1 MENRSISLSQ
11 GVAMYIGA
19 VLGSGIL
26 ILPGFTAQAA
36 GPASLFAWLLL
47 SIVSVPIAYTFAR
60 LSLTYSHYGGMANIV
75 SHAFGK
81 HTGAVTGWFFFV
93 WVATG
98 QCVVGFTGAGYLVS
112 VFRLEDIWY
121 YGIAFMFIALA
132 LVANLLGIRAT
143 GGFALLLS
151 GIVLV
156 LLIATIAFSL
166 PETNVEY
173 FTPWFTHGWQ
183 GFGQASVLIFW
194 ALFGWESM
202 THLAP
207 EFRNPERDVMRSMW
221 ISVFLIGIVYV
232 LLSIVTVG
240 THTYSRTN
248 AIAPLAVLMN
258 HTLGISAAI
267 ATAVITCLVCL
278 GTLNVYVASSARLGF
293 AMAQERQLPAWFNR
307 LDRRGVPYRSAW
319 FLLMTNTIVIVLT
332 YFYHWSVAQ
341 LILIPTSLGIC
352 VYVLGTAACLKLLWH
367 DRLGRTAAL
376 IAFIC
381 CLAVLPF
388 VAEYIIIPVVV
399 TVACLVYLQISS
411 RMRAL

>member
-1 MENRSISLSQ
+1 MNNRTISLKQ

-26 ILPGFTAQAA
+26 ILPGFTAQAT
-36 GPASLFAWLLL
+36 GPSSILAWLLL
-47 SIVSVPIAYTFAR
+47 SIVSVPLAYTFAR
-60 LSLTYSHYGGMANIV
+60 LSLTYSHYGGMSNIV

-81 HTGAVTGWFFFV
+81 RTGAVTGWFFFV

-98 QCVVGFTGAGYLVS
+98 QCVVGFTGAGYLVN
-112 VFRLEDIWY
+112 VFGLSNLWY
-121 YGIAFMFIALA
+121 YGIAFMFILLA
-132 LVANLLGIRAT
+132 LLANLFGIRAT

-156 LLIATIAFSL
+156 LLIATIIFTL
-166 PETNVEY
+166 PAIEVIH

-207 EFRNPERDVMRSMW
+207 EFRNPKRDVMRSMW
-221 ISVFLIGIVYV
+221 ISVFLIGILYV

-240 THTYSRTN
+240 THTYSGTD

-278 GTLNVYVASSARLGF
+278 GTLNVYVASSARLGY
-293 AMAQERQLPAWFNR
+293 AMARERQLPAWFNR

-319 FLLMTNTIVIVLT
+319 FLLSTNTLVILLT
-332 YFYHWSVAQ
+332 YFYHWTVDQ
-341 LILIPTSLGIC
+341 LILIPTSLGIG

-367 DRLGRTAAL
+367 DRIGRMAAL
-376 IAFIC
+376 ISFIC
-381 CLAVLPF
+381 CLAVFPF
-388 VAEYIIIPVVV
+388 VATYIIIPIAV
-399 TVACLVYLQISS
+399 TIACLLFLRIH
-411 RMRAL
+411 ANEEK